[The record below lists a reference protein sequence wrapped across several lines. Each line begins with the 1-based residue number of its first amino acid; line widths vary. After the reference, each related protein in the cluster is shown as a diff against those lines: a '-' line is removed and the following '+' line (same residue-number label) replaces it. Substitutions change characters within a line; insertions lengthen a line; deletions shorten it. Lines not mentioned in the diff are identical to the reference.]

1 MAWLLRNESLTIAPT
16 GLEAPVANPTAHL
29 ETGSRVRT
37 GAGSPHPRRRGSR
50 KAYSM
55 ARRNRRL
62 ELLTVLGYILAV
74 FIFIAGFA
82 VIAMWISRVAAPST

>member
-1 MAWLLRNESLTIAPT
+1 
-16 GLEAPVANPTAHL
+16 
-29 ETGSRVRT
+29 
-37 GAGSPHPRRRGSR
+37 
-50 KAYSM
+50 M